1 MSNLCFMT
9 AREQARLVRDREV
22 YEEPLTFSGASDGK
36 RNITIEAER
45 DADGKSAV
53 LRASG
58 PEPILVIDR
67 IEGLQLLGFTL
78 DGQKKCDD
86 LVKLTG
92 YCAGTKLSTL
102 RLHGFNRSAIRLE
115 NCQGANGRDVELRD
129 LRIDPGMRYQPLHEP
144 RRRQPVDVAIPDLQP
159 GPDGVTKAMQL
170 GGVAERDP
178 PQPTREQFVGLRAG
192 TPRPQTQVRHLR
204 AAAAR
209 RL

>member
-1 MSNLCFMT
+1 MNAHGQQPLGRPRDQDLF
-9 AREQARLVRDREV
+9 EQR
-22 YEEPLTFSGASDGK
+22 
-36 RNITIEAER
+36 
-45 DADGKSAV
+45 ADP
-53 LRASG
+53 G
-58 PEPILVIDR
+58 PE
-67 IEGLQLLGFTL
+67 
-78 DGQKKCDD
+78 
-86 LVKLTG
+86 
-92 YCAGTKLSTL
+92 
-102 RLHGFNRSAIRLE
+102 
-115 NCQGANGRDVELRD
+115 GRQLRD
-129 LRIDPGMRYQPLHEP
+129 LRIDPGMRDQPLHEP